1 MRRLE
6 RRNAMKVRKF
16 SFTNKFIFGVVILFL
31 ISDVVL
37 GVIAYTK
44 IYSLLLDQAKTS
56 GQNTASMVAS
66 MVDGKT
72 ITSVKPG
79 EEQTDKY
86 LEVSNMLTTFMDTSK
101 SEYLYTIRPTESG
114 GMEYAVDGQYE
125 DASKIGDEFQ
135 DEEAA
140 PALKGEVVSDSE
152 PFTDEWGTHISS
164 YAPVYV
170 NGEVVAAVGVDIS
183 MEWISQQTSGV
194 LINVIIVCAI
204 VLVVGTIILVII
216 GRLLSRKFVVLN
228 DKIVDLTAG
237 DGDLTRQIEIQS
249 GDEFEVIGNNINK
262 LIEFIRVM
270 LLSIY
275 SGSDKLSAASVKIA
289 DNVRNARGDART
301 ISDTMSQMS
310 ASMEETAASINH
322 INELVLDIAEEFDD
336 IATEIDSGHAFAD
349 EVKIS
354 ASSVGDKADAERAN
368 TEVRVAEM
376 SESVTDMIERSKA
389 VSRIED
395 LTGNIIAISNQ
406 TNRLALNASIEA
418 ARAGEAGRG
427 FAVVA
432 TEIGELANN
441 SQAAAAEIQAVSS
454 DVIETVNELA
464 KEAESLIA
472 FVNETTIEGFSNL
485 ADTSKEYKEAAERI
499 SEMME
504 NFSGITDRIQTN
516 INSIKD
522 SADVVNRAVEEA
534 ANGVADNAERSIEMT
549 DNISRIDEEATA
561 SSEISGE
568 LNAEVGKFKL
578 E

>member
-1 MRRLE
+1 
-6 RRNAMKVRKF
+6 MKVRKF

-72 ITSVKPG
+72 IASVKTG
-79 EEQTDKY
+79 EEQTEKY
-86 LEVSNMLTTFMDTSK
+86 LDVSNMLTTFMDTSK
-101 SEYLYTIRPTESG
+101 SEYLYTIRQTESG

-140 PALKGEVVSDSE
+140 QVFKGEVVSDSE

-204 VLVVGTIILVII
+204 VLVVGTIVLIII

-237 DGDLTRQIEIQS
+237 DSDLTRQIEITS

-275 SGSDKLSAASVKIA
+275 SGSDRLSAASVKIA

-322 INELVLDIAEEFDD
+322 INDLILNIADEFDN
-336 IATEIDSGHAFAD
+336 IEIEIDSGHSFAD
-349 EVKIS
+349 EVKVS
-354 ASSVGDKADAERAN
+354 AGSVEDKAEAERAG

-406 TNRLALNASIEA
+406 TNLLALNASIEA

-485 ADTSKEYKEAAERI
+485 ADTSREYKEAAERI

-504 NFSGITDRIQTN
+504 RFSDITSRIQTN
-516 INSIKD
+516 ISSIKE
-522 SADVVNRAVEEA
+522 SADAVNRAVEEA
-534 ANGVADNAERSIEMT
+534 ANGVADNAERSIEMS

>member
-1 MRRLE
+1 
-6 RRNAMKVRKF
+6 MKVRKF

-37 GVIAYTK
+37 GIIAYTK

-56 GQNTASMVAS
+56 GQNTASMVAA

-72 ITSVKPG
+72 ITSVQPG

-86 LEVSNMLTTFMDTSK
+86 LEVSNMITTFMDTSK
-101 SEYLYTIRPTESG
+101 SEYLYTIRQTESG

-125 DASKIGDEFQ
+125 DASKIGDEFLE
-135 DEEAA
+135 EEAA
-140 PALKGEVVSDSE
+140 PVFKGEVVSDSE

-204 VLVVGTIILVII
+204 VLVVGTTILIII
-216 GRLLSRKFVVLN
+216 GRFLSRKFVVLN
-228 DKIVDLTAG
+228 DKIVNLTAG
-237 DGDLTRQIEIQS
+237 DGDLTRQIEIKS

-275 SGSDKLSAASVKIA
+275 SGSDKLSVASVKIA

-301 ISDTMSQMS
+301 ISDTMYQMS

-349 EVKIS
+349 EVKVS
-354 ASSVGDKADAERAN
+354 ASSVGEKADAERAN
-368 TEVRVAEM
+368 TEIRVAEM

-406 TNRLALNASIEA
+406 TNLLALNASIEA
-418 ARAGEAGRG
+418 ARAGEAGKG

-472 FVNETTIEGFSNL
+472 FVNETTIEGFSKL

-504 NFSGITDRIQTN
+504 SFSSITDRIQTN

-522 SADVVNRAVEEA
+522 SADAVNRAVEEA
-534 ANGVADNAERSIEMT
+534 ANGVADNAERSILMS

>member
-1 MRRLE
+1 
-6 RRNAMKVRKF
+6 MKVRKI

-31 ISDVVL
+31 ISDIVL
-37 GVIAYTK
+37 GVIAYTR
-44 IYSLLLDQAKTS
+44 IYSLLLDQAKAT
-56 GQNTASMVAS
+56 GQSTASMVAA
-66 MVDGKT
+66 MIDGNVVR
-72 ITSVKPG
+72 SVNPG
-79 EEQTDKY
+79 EEQTDRY
-86 LEVSNMLTTFMDTSK
+86 LEVSNMMTTFMNTSK
-101 SEYLYTIRPTESG
+101 SEYLYTIRQTQSG
-114 GMEYAVDGQYE
+114 EMEYAVDGQYE
-125 DASKIGDEFQ
+125 DASKIGDTFED
-135 DEEAA
+135 DE
-140 PALKGEVVSDSE
+140 ALPVFKGEVVSDSE

-164 YAPVYV
+164 YAPIYV
-170 NGEVVAAVGVDIS
+170 DGEIVAAVGVDIS
-183 MEWISQQTSGV
+183 MEWITNQTSGM

-204 VLVVGTIILVII
+204 VLVVGVIVLIII
-216 GRLLSRKFVVLN
+216 GRLLSRKFVLLN
-228 DKIVDLTAG
+228 DKIVELTAG
-237 DGDLTRQIEIQS
+237 DGDLTRHIEIKS
-249 GDEFEVIGNNINK
+249 GDEFEVIGDNINK

-275 SGSDKLSAASVKIA
+275 SGSDKLSEASVKIA
-289 DNVRNARGDART
+289 DNVRSARGDAKT

-322 INELVLDIAEEFDD
+322 INDLVLNIADEFDN
-336 IATEIDSGHAFAD
+336 IETEIDSGHSFAD
-349 EVKIS
+349 EVKVS
-354 ASSVGDKADAERAN
+354 AGSVEDKAEAERAN

-406 TNRLALNASIEA
+406 TNLLALNASIEA

-485 ADTSKEYKEAAERI
+485 ADTSREYKEAAERI

-504 NFSGITDRIQTN
+504 RFSDITERIQTN
-516 INSIKD
+516 ISSIKE
-522 SADVVNRAVEEA
+522 SADAVNRAVEEA
-534 ANGVADNAERSIEMT
+534 ANGVADNAERSVEMS
-549 DNISRIDEEATA
+549 DNISRIDEEASA

-568 LNAEVGKFKL
+568 LNARVSQFKL

>member
-1 MRRLE
+1 
-6 RRNAMKVRKF
+6 MKVRKF

-37 GVIAYTK
+37 GIIAYTK

-56 GQNTASMVAS
+56 GQNTASMVAA

-72 ITSVKPG
+72 ITSVQPG

-101 SEYLYTIRPTESG
+101 SEYLYTIRQTESG
-114 GMEYAVDGQYE
+114 GLEYAVDGQYE

-140 PALKGEVVSDSE
+140 PVFKGEVVSDSE

-204 VLVVGTIILVII
+204 VLVVGTTILIII
-216 GRLLSRKFVVLN
+216 GRFLSRKFVVLN
-228 DKIVDLTAG
+228 DKIVNLTAG
-237 DGDLTRQIEIQS
+237 DGDLTRQIEIKS

-275 SGSDKLSAASVKIA
+275 SGSDKLSVASVKIA

-349 EVKIS
+349 EVKVS
-354 ASSVGDKADAERAN
+354 ASSVGEKADAERAN
-368 TEVRVAEM
+368 TEIRVAEM

-406 TNRLALNASIEA
+406 TNLLALNASIEA

-472 FVNETTIEGFSNL
+472 FVNETTIEGFTNL
-485 ADTSKEYKEAAERI
+485 ADTSKEYKEAAEKI

-522 SADVVNRAVEEA
+522 SADAVNRAVEEA
-534 ANGVADNAERSIEMT
+534 ANGVADNAERSILMS
-549 DNISRIDEEATA
+549 DNITRIDEEATA

>member
-1 MRRLE
+1 
-6 RRNAMKVRKF
+6 MKVRKF

-37 GVIAYTK
+37 GIIAYTK

-72 ITSVKPG
+72 ITSVQPG

-101 SEYLYTIRPTESG
+101 SEYLYTIRQTESG

-140 PALKGEVVSDSE
+140 PVFKGEVVSDSE

-204 VLVVGTIILVII
+204 VLVVGTTILIII
-216 GRLLSRKFVVLN
+216 GRFLSRKFVVLN
-228 DKIVDLTAG
+228 DKIVNLTAG
-237 DGDLTRQIEIQS
+237 DGDLTRQIEIKS

-275 SGSDKLSAASVKIA
+275 SGSDKLSVASVKIA

-349 EVKIS
+349 EVKVS
-354 ASSVGDKADAERAN
+354 ASSVGEKADAERAN

-376 SESVTDMIERSKA
+376 SASVTDMIERSKA

-406 TNRLALNASIEA
+406 TNLLALNASIEA

-472 FVNETTIEGFSNL
+472 FVNETTIEGFTNL
-485 ADTSKEYKEAAERI
+485 ADTSKEYKEAAEKI

-522 SADVVNRAVEEA
+522 SADAVNRAVEEA
-534 ANGVADNAERSIEMT
+534 ANGVADNAERSILMS
-549 DNISRIDEEATA
+549 DNITRIDEEATA